1 MNNKLIPEDIS
12 KKNQIKLYRNASLDS
27 TSSTLRVKKIILCN
41 EYTPLIKMTQSK
53 KNILDFPICM
63 SLFTNNQSLS
73 EKDSKIKLNSSY
85 KFNLNCP
92 GLNNNSLKINK
103 KNELLLPK
111 TKKIISRNI
120 DGKVLNS
127 FTPII
132 KSSILNIS
140 KFPTQS
146 SRNILLKKINYSPLY
161 RLSSN
166 VSKDIKILKKYKYNL
181 KNYSNSNSTLEQEIS
196 AIRSVKNTSS
206 GNINYINQNEKKQY
220 PIPFLLISPRDNGA
234 KIKKTAKFSNEII
247 NEIKKNE
254 ELFKEKKLKSS
265 SNNYNLKE
273 VFKRNNKL
281 EDITENETIMKR
293 RTLFKK
299 KNELNES
306 KISKKNKNKNKNKKI
321 IFKSDKEEK
330 KKEDNEQNDV
340 NKAFSRSPSKQ
351 KTLSVQS
358 IEEKEKKEKE
368 DKKSKENEKYP
379 VNLMIDKEKLEKL
392 KNNKFYLAVYNKTT
406 IDVYRKNSFLND
418 LNKKI
423 TEKTINNRINTKI
436 FLRKTEML
444 INKKELMM
452 KKIIEKGEKKLKKHE
467 DFKKEEIFI
476 YFQEKL
482 KNRKKMKKYK
492 DTYIEMHNIKIN
504 LEYNCNL
511 DKTLM
516 NYLFITIEFEQ
527 LSLNMTIKKI
537 PKKKISAL
545 NTVKVLKPVN
555 DIKRQNSLPTKN
567 NINDDDS
574 DVGFTK
580 KKSTVNYNKKYLK
593 WITIPHNLIF
603 IHNYILKS
611 LPIDDQEI
619 WKNRPKKKR
628 KTGNMSVI
636 NYQLFHRNTSKRLGA
651 LNNPKTVFK
660 KLNTFNSIQNEN
672 EITKELIKR
681 GSNLTFEDLKNTL
694 KRQISQKSSD
704 SNPEYLFSVLKHSN
718 FFKKDRTNE
727 DFRDPIKDN
736 KKKKLKIQRKD
747 SLINL
752 EDLYFELIKLII
764 EGNNNAFQKYFI
776 KYKTYID
783 INQELFDGN
792 TLLILSARE
801 GNYYIT
807 KFLCEQN
814 ADVNIQNC
822 NGNTALH
829 FAIGKQF
836 YAIADI
842 LTRHGATEDI
852 KNIRGLSPWDCIEN
866 NIE

>member
-1 MNNKLIPEDIS
+1 MNNKLIPEDIP

-27 TSSTLRVKKIILCN
+27 TSSTLRVKKIILYN
-41 EYTPLIKMTQSK
+41 EYTPLIKMTQNK
-53 KNILDFPICM
+53 KNVIDFPICM

-73 EKDSKIKLNSSY
+73 EKDTKIKLNSSY
-85 KFNLNCP
+85 KFNLNCS

-120 DGKVLNS
+120 DGKGLNS
-127 FTPII
+127 FTPINSII

-146 SRNILLKKINYSPLY
+146 SKNILLKKINYSPLY

-166 VSKDIKILKKYKYNL
+166 VSKDIKILKKCKYNL

-206 GNINYINQNEKKQY
+206 GNINYINQNEKIQY

-234 KIKKTAKFSNEII
+234 KIKNTTKFSKEII

-273 VFKRNNKL
+273 IFKRNNKL

-299 KNELNES
+299 NNELNES
-306 KISKKNKNKNKNKKI
+306 KISKKNKNKNKKL

-330 KKEDNEQNDV
+330 KKQDNEQNDV
-340 NKAFSRSPSKQ
+340 NKAFNRSPSKQ
-351 KTLSVQS
+351 KTLFVQS
-358 IEEKEKKEKE
+358 KEEKE
-368 DKKSKENEKYP
+368 DKKNKKNEKYP

-392 KNNKFYLAVYNKTT
+392 KSNKFYLTVYNETT
-406 IDVYRKNSFLND
+406 IDVYRKNSFLNG

-467 DFKKEEIFI
+467 DYKKEEIFI

-482 KNRKKMKKYK
+482 KNRKKMKQYK
-492 DTYIEMHNIKIN
+492 DIYIEMHNLKIN
-504 LEYNCNL
+504 LEYNCNI
-511 DKTLM
+511 DKNLM
-516 NYLFITIEFEQ
+516 NYLFTTIEFEQ
-527 LSLNMTIKKI
+527 LSLNMPLKKI

-545 NTVKVLKPVN
+545 NTAKTLKPVN

-593 WITIPHNLIF
+593 WITIPHNLVF

-611 LPIDDQEI
+611 LPFDDQEI
-619 WKNRPKKKR
+619 WKKDRPKKKR

-636 NYQLFHRNTSKRLGA
+636 NYKLFHRNTSKRLGG
-651 LNNPKTVFK
+651 LNNPKTVLK
-660 KLNTFNSIQNEN
+660 KLNTFNSNQNEN
-672 EITKELIKR
+672 DIQFTKELIKR

-694 KRQISQKSSD
+694 KKQLSQKSSD
-704 SNPEYLFSVLKHSN
+704 SNPEYFFSVLKHSN
-718 FFKKDRTNE
+718 FFKKDKTDE
-727 DFRDPIKDN
+727 DFEDSRKDN
-736 KKKKLKIQRKD
+736 KKKKLKKQRKD

-764 EGNNNAFQKYFI
+764 EGNNKAFQKYFI
-776 KYKTYID
+776 NNKAYID
-783 INQELFDGN
+783 INQGLFDGN